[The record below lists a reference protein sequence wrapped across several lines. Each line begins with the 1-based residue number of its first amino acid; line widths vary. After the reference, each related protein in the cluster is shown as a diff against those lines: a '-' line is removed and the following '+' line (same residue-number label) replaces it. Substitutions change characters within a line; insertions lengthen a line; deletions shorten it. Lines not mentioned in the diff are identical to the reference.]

1 MSGLMAEREWESEET
16 EEIRKRA
23 GEEDSEG
30 EEEPVGEAGGEERTG
45 GEEWLEVSLSG
56 EGWRREAAD
65 TMGRGVEAVA
75 EVAVFSSGVSGREGS
90 AKAFDDL
97 TSSFSAL
104 LKPGMFFASSLCLTL
119 AQLMPPPPPAFTSG
133 VGVPKKSTP
142 DGKLLLGPSPFPLE
156 IGNPNA
162 DAPTSIAFLR
172 LVVRSNARPLPSSV
186 RGRSRKEWI
195 GREEGTGGGL
205 EPGLD
210 ELDEG

>member
-156 IGNPNA
+156 IGNPNVYCVPQTRGPVKRPSFA
-162 DAPTSIAFLR
+162 EF
-172 LVVRSNARPLPSSV
+172 RSGTIEERVDREGRRDRGWARA
-186 RGRSRKEWI
+186 GI
-195 GREEGTGGGL
+195 GRAG
-205 EPGLD
+205 
-210 ELDEG
+210 